1 MPSQNE
7 DEVPLETYKKAMDK
21 ALERFH
27 KDKPL
32 AEIKRSFDEEKVP
45 KKQET
50 NIAKTRVKRNNEQG
64 K

>member
-7 DEVPLETYKKAMDK
+7 DEVPLETYKEAMDK
-21 ALERFH
+21 ALWRFH

-32 AEIKRSFDEEKVP
+32 AEIKRSFDAEKVS

-50 NIAKTRVKRNNEQG
+50 TIAKTKRKRNNKQ
-64 K
+64 